1 MIRLKIGLIDVD
13 GHNFPNLALMRISS
27 YHKAK
32 GDDVILVDT
41 AGRLHNKDNL
51 MEELKKLLNFVIDQF
66 DLDLY
71 DKCDFIEEQDG
82 YEQSLRELENQEYY
96 LSVLRSL
103 E

>member
-1 MIRLKIGLIDVD
+1 MDWKEKREKVVKYILEEMYD
-13 GHNFPNLALMRISS
+13 GTTE
-27 YHKAK
+27 Y
-32 GDDVILVDT
+32 
-41 AGRLHNKDNL
+41 NK
-51 MEELKKLLNFVIDQF
+51 EELKKLLNFVIDQF